1 MTPIERIVSEGQ
13 AALPGVAAPAA
24 ELARL
29 IAARLENEDHP
40 EALAP
45 DELYLAAACALGDRA
60 ALAAFEQR
68 YFGVIPAALS
78 RLSLGRDE
86 IAEVEQ
92 QLRIR
97 LFVAEDSDTPR
108 VVAYAGQGQLGGLV
122 RVAAVRAGLN
132 LLRDRGRLA
141 SSPVGNSGDDLE
153 DVPISGD
160 NPELARLKAQHRTAF
175 KAAFEQAIASLEP
188 RERSLL
194 GLAIVKGLGID
205 RIGAIYGVHRATAA
219 RWVTSARANLTRAI
233 HKLLATQL
241 GVAQSSVDDLLP
253 LVESQ
258 LELSLERL
266 LRSRVDPGQDERSK

>member
-1 MTPIERIVSEGQ
+1 MAGAVDRILDVGR
-13 AALPGVAAPAA
+13 AALPAIAAPPAD
-24 ELARL
+24 LGTL
-29 IAARLENEDHP
+29 LAARLDGEDTP
-40 EALAP
+40 DALVA
-45 DELYLAAACALGDRA
+45 DELYLAAACALGDRV
-60 ALAAFEQR
+60 ALAEFEGR

-78 RLSLGRDE
+78 RLSLSRDE
-86 IAEVEQ
+86 IDEVTQ

-97 LFVAEDSDTPR
+97 LFVAEPGEPAR
-108 VVAYAGQGQLGGLV
+108 VLAYAGQGQLGGLV
-122 RVAAVRAGLN
+122 RVASVRAGLN

-141 SSPVGNSGDDLE
+141 SGGSDEGDELE
-153 DVPISGD
+153 DIPISAD
-160 NPELARLKAQHRTAF
+160 NPELAKLKAQHRQAF

-219 RWVTSARANLTRAI
+219 RWVTSARANLTKSL
-233 HKLLATQL
+233 HKILATQL
-241 GVAQSSVDDLLP
+241 GVAPSGVDDLLP

-266 LRSRVDPGQDERSK
+266 LKSRAG